1 MFLIRRKRQMDCM
14 PVAICFMSNTPTAF
28 MIKQRIFSLSNYMLK
43 SYNFRILNLILRGA
57 GRFLS
62 DHSSLSGLKFLR
74 VGIFKHGG
82 NL

>member
-1 MFLIRRKRQMDCM
+1 MDCM
-14 PVAICFMSNTPTAF
+14 SVAICFMSNTPKAF

-43 SYNFRILNLILRGA
+43 SYNSGILNLIRSGA

-62 DHSSLSGLKFLR
+62 DQSSLSDLKFLR